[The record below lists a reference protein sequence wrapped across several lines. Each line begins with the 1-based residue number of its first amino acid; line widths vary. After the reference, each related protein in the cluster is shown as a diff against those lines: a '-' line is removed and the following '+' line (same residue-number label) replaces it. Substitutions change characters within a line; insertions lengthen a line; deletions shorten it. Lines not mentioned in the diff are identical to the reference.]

1 MIPSYEYE
9 LQIKK
14 LKQQV
19 SDLWAGNR
27 AAMEQIDTLRFICSL
42 FLRGEEQEARRH
54 WAAYS
59 PPIKGEM

>member
-19 SDLWAGNR
+19 SDLRTGNEGLR
-27 AAMEQIDTLRFICSL
+27 NQVNALRFICTL